1 MVTLWTFG
9 DSFTDSY
16 NPIFEW
22 ADKYIKFKGY
32 KPKVYPDLIAGELG
46 YNLKNK
52 AVAGSS
58 NQSILQAI
66 CDNVDLIKPGDVI
79 IIGWSSPI
87 RFRLV
92 NQYDNWQDIIPQ
104 MLKFNKISD
113 VNTESI
119 IEILENRTHKKYCDE
134 VNSWIKLIN
143 KSLEQCR
150 VIHWKYHSENI
161 KAEPLRDF
169 QTIDEETNGEIND
182 YHYSENGHIVLAK
195 RLIEILNSKNK
206 KKLI

>member
-1 MVTLWTFG
+1 M
-9 DSFTDSY
+9 
-16 NPIFEW
+16 FEW
-22 ADKYIKFKGY
+22 ANKYIKWKGY
-32 KPKVYPDLIAGELG
+32 KPKVYPELIAEELG
-46 YNLKNK
+46 YELKNK

-66 CDNVDLIKPGDVI
+66 CDNVGHINPGDIV

-92 NQYDNWQDIIPQ
+92 SQYNKWQDIVPQ
-104 MLKFNKISD
+104 MLTFNKISE
-113 VNTESI
+113 VSNESI
-119 IEILENRTHKKYCDE
+119 IEILENRTHIKYCDE
-134 VNSWIKLIN
+134 VNSWIKLID
-143 KSLEQCR
+143 KSLEESR
-150 VIHWKYHSENI
+150 VVHWKYHSENI
-161 KAEPLRDF
+161 KVEPLRDF

-195 RLIEILNSKNK
+195 RLIEILNSKSK